1 MNNNPRS
8 ANFFWSG
15 ELTFY
20 ELSNLL
26 SFKKSGFEVLVWSY
40 ENLNLPHGILQKDAS
55 EIISENYLT
64 LFNQNYQKQNLSSF
78 SNLFRYELLKKH
90 GGWWFDSDCIC
101 LRPVEDFVKLIEN
114 KPFVL
119 AYENPELIGSSAMYI
134 NDEEIID
141 SLIDEI
147 YKRINNNNFRFFW
160 GEIGPNLITDVFVEK
175 NIFDMVLKSKTFF
188 PVPPSSIR
196 LFFSAKHFSLLQEEI
211 TESYICHTWN
221 EMFRRYNISK
231 SILPPKDSF
240 LDKYINEYYPDLK
253 NARYSKLMNI
263 RFNIF
268 FQYFFKTIS
277 RLKTFNKYANK

>member
-26 SFKKSGFEVLVWSY
+26 SFKKNGFEVVVWSY
-40 ENLNLPHGILQKDAS
+40 EHLKLPQGILQKNAS
-55 EIISENYLT
+55 EIITENYLT
-64 LFNQNYQKQNLSSF
+64 LFNQNFQKQNLSSF

-101 LRPVEDFVKLIEN
+101 LRPVEDFIKLTEN

-141 SLIDEI
+141 LLRDEI
-147 YKRINNNNFRFFW
+147 YKRIENNDYKFFW
-160 GEIGPNLITDVFVEK
+160 GEIGPNLITDVFVEQ
-175 NIFDMVLKSKTFF
+175 NIFDKALNSKIFF
-188 PVPPSSIR
+188 PIPPSSIR
-196 LFFSAKHFSLLQEEI
+196 LFFSAKDFTLLQEEI
-211 TESYICHTWN
+211 SGSYICHTWN

-231 SILPPKDSF
+231 SKLPPKDSF
-240 LDKYINEYYPDLK
+240 LDKYINEYYPELK
-253 NARYSKLMNI
+253 NPRYSKLMNI
-263 RFNIF
+263 RFNTF
-268 FQYFFKTIS
+268 LKYFFKTIS
-277 RLKTFNKYANK
+277 RLKTFNKYASK